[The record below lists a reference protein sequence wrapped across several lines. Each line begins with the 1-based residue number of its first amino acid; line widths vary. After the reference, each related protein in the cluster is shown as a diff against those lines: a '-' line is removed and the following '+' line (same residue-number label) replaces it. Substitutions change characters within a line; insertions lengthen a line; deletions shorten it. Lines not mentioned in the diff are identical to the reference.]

1 MDSAAALQRIRP
13 YVRETPLQHSPGLAE
28 ATGATVYLKLENVQ
42 ETGAFKLRGAANK
55 LLSLS
60 REEAARGIVAA
71 STGNHALA
79 VATMGSKLGIPVE
92 IFVSEHIHPRKRSR
106 IEGLNARVRAI
117 AGDALAAELA
127 ARREGERS
135 GRPYVSPYNDPVIIE
150 GQGTLAVE
158 VLQQLAVLGAG
169 RPDAVFVAVGGGG
182 LVGGIGTHVR
192 EASPGTGIVG
202 CWPANSPAL
211 HACIQAGAIIEVPEK
226 PTFSTSTA
234 GGVEPGAITL
244 PICRRV
250 IDRDILVSEDEIL
263 DATRRVFR
271 QDGQLIEGA
280 AGVAVAAYLQSA
292 GDYAGKTV
300 VIIVCGGNV
309 DPEFEARVRDGAP

>member
-79 VATMGSKLGIPVE
+79 VATIGGKLGIPVE